1 MDQPQTPP
9 PLVKPLD
16 HGGAPAPPAAA
27 ARPARAPKAQRSR
40 LRVPLRA
47 LIAAAVVLAA
57 AVLVWAIFIRDTGNP
72 FAGTWKAPAGAPIAG
87 TVVISGPG
95 RHIEA
100 SFSGA
105 DPSGTVQSFTVRAHE
120 DGADLVITAEDFAD
134 AAGDVADAQRVRD
147 TFAAYVKDFRLVF
160 APQDVTHLEL
170 TVEGTFVGLVKVSLA
185 QRSILLTKVD

>member
-16 HGGAPAPPAAA
+16 RGGAPPPRAAPS
-27 ARPARAPKAQRSR
+27 RPAKTPGAPRPR
-40 LRVPLRA
+40 RRVPRLV
-47 LIAAAVVLAA
+47 LVAAAVAVVAV
-57 AVLVWAIFIRDTGNP
+57 VLVWVLFIRDTGNP

-87 TVVISGPG
+87 TVVIAGPG

-100 SFSGA
+100 TFNGG
-105 DPSGTVQSFTVRAHE
+105 DPSGTTQSFTVRAHK

-160 APQDVTHLEL
+160 APQDATHLEL
-170 TVEGTFVGLVKVSLA
+170 TVEGTFVGVLKVSLPG
-185 QRSILLTKVD
+185 RSIALTKVD